1 MPVIESLA
9 AEFEG
14 RAHFVKVDIDRD
26 DEVLGS
32 FDASGVPAYLVFR
45 DGEEVTRLR
54 LGIGWFL
61 ERRLRG
67 MVENSIP

>member
-26 DEVLGS
+26 DEVLSS

-45 DGEEVTRLR
+45 DGEEVARLR